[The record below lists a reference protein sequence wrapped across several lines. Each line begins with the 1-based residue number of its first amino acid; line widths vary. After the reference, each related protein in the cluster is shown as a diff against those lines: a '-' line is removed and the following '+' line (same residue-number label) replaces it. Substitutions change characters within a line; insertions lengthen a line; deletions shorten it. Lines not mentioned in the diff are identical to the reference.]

1 MHKHFKSIVAI
12 MLIVVTLIIISV
24 PAMAK
29 ETETKKSSEIAMQ
42 TKVCIGSA
50 NRDADFKG
58 SKVRV
63 TLMRI
68 DGEATL
74 LEHRI
79 TGPSNKW
86 VNVRL
91 VHQQTGEVRNFTGIS
106 SGEWLS
112 DTYYSPMRSGS
123 WEIYII
129 DAQALGNYNVQ
140 INAYFV
146 G

>member
-42 TKVCIGSA
+42 SEVCMGNGNGSA
-50 NRDADFKG
+50 YYSG
-58 SKVRV
+58 STVQLS
-63 TLMRI
+63 TILLS
-68 DGEATL
+68 GEATL
-74 LEHRI
+74 LKHKI
-79 TGPSNKW
+79 TGPSNQW

-112 DTYYSPMRSGS
+112 DTYYSPMRSGY
-123 WEIYII
+123 WDFFII
-129 DAQALGNYNVQ
+129 GARKYGKYNVK
-140 INAYFV
+140 IDAYFV

>member
-1 MHKHFKSIVAI
+1 MHKYFKSIVAI

-24 PAMAK
+24 PAMAN
-29 ETETKKSSEIAMQ
+29 ETETKENSAIAMQ